1 MRMFASLN
9 KNHFC
14 RHHFIKSHKHI
25 WGYKTSMS
33 LSTSHPASDFNFR
46 RLIAGWSRP
55 PSIENSSAC
64 QIILF
69 SRSRDKSLFALKS
82 NKIACDSNIIP
93 RHNQPIRIITFPI
106 NDRKRGKIR
115 ILCADDNNGFRNY
128 NLFALWFWISV
139 CGREV
144 SEGKHNK
151 KWGDYE
157 ASSRGCS
164 CQNQIIVTCKF
175 ALAFHPPSSDVFL
188 AVNRAGRVHQQH
200 IQQAIITWQ

>member
-1 MRMFASLN
+1 
-9 KNHFC
+9 
-14 RHHFIKSHKHI
+14 
-25 WGYKTSMS
+25 MS
-33 LSTSHPASDFNFR
+33 IR
-46 RLIAGWSRP
+46 
-55 PSIENSSAC
+55 
-64 QIILF
+64 QIINFTQHQTSIFKGLSWNQADPHRSKTHLHARSSF
-69 SRSRDKSLFALKS
+69 SRDKSLFALKS